1 MSRSKLAPTGEM
13 YYGGGYASLN
23 KKVFSWLQKPVIVCY
38 DRTDCGSLFHSVG
51 EAIAKPRLPMAF
63 LGRTEERD
71 SLFPRVRLLVL
82 IKDDKYVGFENLM
95 ALKVIRLYLNKM
107 RYVIGNQCSF

>member
-1 MSRSKLAPTGEM
+1 M
-13 YYGGGYASLN
+13 
-23 KKVFSWLQKPVIVCY
+23 CC

-63 LGRTEERD
+63 LGQTEEGD
-71 SLFPRVRLLVL
+71 SRFPQVRLLLL
-82 IKDDKYVGFENLM
+82 IKDDKYVGQENLM

-107 RYVIGNQCSF
+107 QYVMGASIVFEERE